1 MGLGGAM
8 VIPNSKC
15 LQIFQVT
22 ANSPLNETILAASLQ
37 GKVKPPAKWITKINS
52 VLKNHLLDESF

>member
-37 GKVKPPAKWITKINS
+37 GKVKPPAK
-52 VLKNHLLDESF
+52 